1 MGGAGFPVTSA
12 QTATYCAATDAAVR
26 AFQRTRGLREQDIC
40 DEATWLA
47 LVEAS
52 WRLGDRPL
60 KLVAPNMRGDDVA
73 TLQGQLGRLG
83 FDCGRIDGIFGAL
96 TARALEDFQRNCG
109 LEVDGVFGPAT
120 ARALDINSTHT
131 GSGPGVAALRELERL
146 GRLSA
151 SLRDLRVV
159 VGQFGGMSSLARS
172 IVHDL
177 RGLGANVV
185 SVDELDP
192 SLQAAAANRH
202 AATAYLGLEAEAAPR
217 GIVSYYSTQGFHS
230 AGGRTL
236 ALQLVEALG
245 RTGLLDDVEAAGMRL
260 PVLRETRMTA
270 VVCSLGP
277 VQRVTDAAGV
287 MADAVVSA
295 LAAWAL
301 SPVLMTAVVADE

>member
-1 MGGAGFPVTSA
+1 VTE
-12 QTATYCAATDAAVR
+12 AAVR
-26 AFQRTRGLREQDIC
+26 LFQRTHGLREHGVC

-60 KLVAPNMRGDDVA
+60 RLVAPNMRGDDVA
-73 TLQGQLGRLG
+73 TLQARLGRLG
-83 FDCGRIDGIFGAL
+83 FDCGRVDGIFGTL

-109 LEVDGVFGPAT
+109 LDVDGVFGPTT
-120 ARALDINSTHT
+120 ARALEVNSAHT
-131 GSGPGVAALRELERL
+131 GSGPGIAALRELESL
-146 GRLSA
+146 GHVSA

-159 VGQFGGMSSLARS
+159 IGQFGGMSSLVRT
-172 IVHDL
+172 VVRDL

-202 AATAYLGLEAEAAPR
+202 AATAYLGFEAEAGPQ
-217 GIVSYYSTQGFHS
+217 GVVSYYSTRGFHS

-236 ALQLVEALG
+236 ALQLVETLG
-245 RTGLLDDVEAAGMRL
+245 ATGVLAAVEAAGMRL

-270 VVCSLGP
+270 VVCTLGP
-277 VQRVTDAAGV
+277 IQRITDATGV
-287 MADAVVSA
+287 VAEAVVSA

-301 SPVLMTAVVADE
+301 SPVLMTGASADA